1 MYSRTSSSEG
11 VYCSLRF
18 CDVQPAD
25 SLKRKIMKR
34 RDFLKSASSIAA
46 GVGFA
51 NSAAVGLATPQ
62 SDQACKAASF
72 PKVDKLTAHVTE
84 FVVSTQLSEIPGE
97 TIELGKK
104 SILDGLG
111 LALSGSKA
119 ETAGLIQQYVS
130 SLGCGTGGATVL
142 GSATK
147 YPARFAALVN
157 GIGIHVDDYDD
168 TQLAAA
174 KDRVYGLLVH
184 PTVCVMP
191 AALATAEV
199 SGKSGREL
207 LTAYQV
213 GVEVECKVAEAIS
226 PRHYE
231 DGFHSTGT
239 CGVFGGTSACARL
252 KGLDMVHTARAFA
265 IAASQ
270 AAGLRENFG
279 TMMKPFQAGHA
290 TESGVVAADL
300 AALGWTGAEQI
311 LEAQR
316 GFFHAYGGTYDP
328 AVIMDRLGRP
338 WTFQDPGVSIK
349 PFPSGSLTH
358 PGMTELERLI
368 RTNSIR
374 AADVAQVEVGTNH
387 NMLNTLIHHRP
398 TTGLQAKFS
407 MEFCM
412 AILLLDGK
420 ADQTKFTDSV
430 VNRADVQGMI
440 GRVRFYTDPEAEK
453 AGYDKMTTI
462 LKITLKDG
470 RVISGRAD
478 FGKGSPTNPMSYDEV
493 ADKFLGCAA
502 FAEWPTAKAKQVIGI
517 VRMLEDLPDVRTLT
531 ALLSK

>member
-1 MYSRTSSSEG
+1 M
-11 VYCSLRF
+11 
-18 CDVQPAD
+18 
-25 SLKRKIMKR
+25 
-34 RDFLKSASSIAA
+34 AA
-46 GVGFA
+46 TLGFPR
-51 NSAAVGLATPQ
+51 SAAPVASDRVGGQ
-62 SDQACKAASF
+62 NCNEASF
-72 PKVDKLTAHVTE
+72 PKVEKLTARVAE
-84 FVVSTQLSEIPGE
+84 FVVNTRFSEIPDG
-97 TIELGKK
+97 TSELGKK

-119 ETAGLIQQYVS
+119 ETAGLIEQYVK
-130 SLGCGTGGATVL
+130 SLGCGSTGAAVL

-147 YPARFAALVN
+147 LPARFAALVN
-157 GIGIHVDDYDD
+157 GVAMHVDDFDD

-184 PTVCVMP
+184 PTVCVLP

-199 SGKSGREL
+199 GAKSGKDL
-207 LTAYQV
+207 LVAYQV
-213 GVEVECKVAEAIS
+213 GVEVECKIAEAIS

-252 KGLDMVHTARAFA
+252 KGLDVAYTVRAFA
-265 IAASQ
+265 IAASH

-290 TESGVVAADL
+290 TETGVASVDL

-316 GFFHAYGGTYDP
+316 GFFHAYGGGYDP
-328 AVIMDRLGRP
+328 SAIVDRLGKP
-338 WTFQDPGVSIK
+338 WTFENPGVSIK

-358 PGMTELERLI
+358 PGMTELLRLI
-368 RTNSIR
+368 RANSIR
-374 AADVAQVEVGTNH
+374 AGDVVQVEVGTNR
-387 NMLNTLIHHRP
+387 NMPNTLIHHHP

-412 AILLLDGK
+412 AILLLDGR
-420 ADQTKFTDSV
+420 ADQTKFTDAV
-430 VNRADVQGMI
+430 ANRPDVQEMI
-440 GRVRFYTDPEAEK
+440 RRVRFYTDPDAEK

-470 RVISGRAD
+470 RTISGRAD
-478 FGKGSPTNPMSYDEV
+478 FGKGSPANPMSFDEV
-493 ADKFLGCAA
+493 AEKFLGCAA
-502 FAEWPTAKAKQVIGI
+502 FAEWPASKAERVIAM
-517 VRMLEDLPDVRTLT
+517 VRKLEDLSDVRTLT
-531 ALLSK
+531 ALCSK

>member
-1 MYSRTSSSEG
+1 
-11 VYCSLRF
+11 
-18 CDVQPAD
+18 
-25 SLKRKIMKR
+25 MKR
-34 RDFLKSASSIAA
+34 RDFLKSATGTAA
-46 GVGFA
+46 GLGLTEA
-51 NSAAVGLATPQ
+51 ASALVRALPD
-62 SDQACKAASF
+62 DQPSF
-72 PKVDKLTAHVTE
+72 PKAQNLTAHVAE
-84 FVVSTQLSEIPGE
+84 FVVDTKLSDIPTE
-97 TIELGKK
+97 TIELAKK
-104 SILDGLG
+104 SILDSLG
-111 LALSGSKA
+111 LALSGSRA
-119 ETAGLIQQYVS
+119 DTAGLIKKYVD
-130 SLGCGTGGATVL
+130 SLGCGIGNATVL
-142 GSATK
+142 GSGAK
-147 YPARFAALVN
+147 YPARFAALIN
-157 GIGIHVDDYDD
+157 GIAIHVDDFDD
-168 TQLAAA
+168 TQLASA

-184 PTVCVMP
+184 PTVCVLP

-199 SGKSGREL
+199 GGKNGKDL
-207 LTAYQV
+207 LLAYQV
-213 GVEVECKVAEAIS
+213 GVEVECKIAEAIS

-252 KGLDMVHTARAFA
+252 EGLNAMQTARAFA

-279 TMMKPFQAGHA
+279 TMMKSFQAGHA

-300 AALGWTGAEQI
+300 AALGWTAAEQI

-328 AVIMDRLGRP
+328 AVIMERLGKP

-358 PGMTELERLI
+358 PGMTELMRLI
-368 RTNSIR
+368 RVNSIH
-374 AADVAQVEVGTNH
+374 ATDIQQVEVGTNH

-412 AILLLDGK
+412 AILLVDGK
-420 ADQTKFTDSV
+420 ADLTKFADAV
-430 VNRADVQGMI
+430 VSRADVQDMI
-440 GRVRFYTDPEAEK
+440 SRVRFYTDPEAEK

-493 ADKFLGCAA
+493 AQKFLGCAE
-502 FAEWPTAKAKQVIGI
+502 FAEWPMPKAKQVIEL
-517 VRMLEDLPDVRTLT
+517 VHKLEDVSDVRSLT